1 MRKEGYKQEDYDMQ
15 YSQMS
20 TEELKELKKKIS
32 EQYKE
37 SKSKGLNLNMARGK
51 PATAQLDVSMGMLD
65 VINSSSDLI
74 AEDGTDCRNY
84 GLLDGL
90 SEAKKYC
97 LVQT

>member
-20 TEELKELKKKIS
+20 TEELQELKKKIS

-90 SEAKKYC
+90 LKN
-97 LVQT
+97 